1 MHRLT
6 INQLGPIQH
15 CKLDI
20 RGTTILTGYQA
31 SGKSTI
37 AKAVY
42 FFRSLKE
49 DLLQLI
55 LRRATENAAS
65 SLLQRDLKTAFEVMV
80 RNKFLNKFGSSYGM
94 DTNMT
99 LEHKYTKNARIGDS
113 LNEAYH
119 DPNYVLVDS

>member
-1 MHRLT
+1 MHRLI

-20 RGTTILTGYQA
+20 CGTTILTGYQA

-55 LRRATENAAS
+55 CGGQQRMLPLYFCSAT
-65 SLLQRDLKTAFEVMV
+65 
-80 RNKFLNKFGSSYGM
+80 
-94 DTNMT
+94 
-99 LEHKYTKNARIGDS
+99 
-113 LNEAYH
+113 
-119 DPNYVLVDS
+119 

>member
-1 MHRLT
+1 MHRLI

-20 RGTTILTGYQA
+20 CGTTILTGYQA

-49 DLLQLI
+49 DLLQRQQRMLP
-55 LRRATENAAS
+55 LYFCSAT
-65 SLLQRDLKTAFEVMV
+65 
-80 RNKFLNKFGSSYGM
+80 
-94 DTNMT
+94 
-99 LEHKYTKNARIGDS
+99 
-113 LNEAYH
+113 
-119 DPNYVLVDS
+119 

>member
-1 MHRLT
+1 MHRLI

-55 LRRATENAAS
+55 LRRVTENAAS
-65 SLLQRDLKTAFEVMV
+65 SLLQRD
-80 RNKFLNKFGSSYGM
+80 
-94 DTNMT
+94 
-99 LEHKYTKNARIGDS
+99 
-113 LNEAYH
+113 
-119 DPNYVLVDS
+119 P

>member
-65 SLLQRDLKTAFEVMV
+65 LLLQRDLKTDFEMMV
-80 RNKFLNKFGSSYGM
+80 RNKFLNTFGSSYG
-94 DTNMT
+94 
-99 LEHKYTKNARIGDS
+99 
-113 LNEAYH
+113 
-119 DPNYVLVDS
+119 VLWHGREYDAGIQLY

>member
-1 MHRLT
+1 MHRLI

-42 FFRSLKE
+42 FFRSLK
-49 DLLQLI
+49 D
-55 LRRATENAAS
+55 RKS
-65 SLLQRDLKTAFEVMV
+65 VV
-80 RNKFLNKFGSSYGM
+80 
-94 DTNMT
+94 
-99 LEHKYTKNARIGDS
+99 
-113 LNEAYH
+113 
-119 DPNYVLVDS
+119 